1 MSSTDQEPAPTPGDR
16 LYQHSKRKQWG
27 FAVLAWERDGKRGYQ
42 FEDGELRV
50 FAKEFYG
57 LLTEAECPPDQA
69 ARLLAKLGRQSGAG
83 KGGGADGKNA
93 NEPLLTFA
101 EQLQVFLAE
110 HPEGFAGARW
120 KDEHRGEGA
129 PRRLKRHRDFAV
141 ADAAGLLSVEA
152 LDGLIAANDH
162 AEVARRL
169 GEIVNGSDLVTRA
182 QAEPIS
188 RAAPSP
194 ELSRGVRDFL
204 YGSGELESRFDELCR
219 VLLEA
224 GRKQL
229 SWPLVTA
236 VPALVRP
243 SEHVAVRPTVLAK
256 QSQWAHPRLRWGAKP
271 DGKSYA
277 RILTMARTV
286 RDALVGAGHPPKD
299 LLDVYDFMLVT
310 LRPAAAK
317 ILDEVRRNMAL
328 HDDAASPAADAVA
341 EAAPDDELD
350 DELAAEGAL
359 EDEDAVQAE
368 EDEEAPAE
376 AV

>member
-1 MSSTDQEPAPTPGDR
+1 MSSTEQEPAPQPGDR

-27 FAVLAWERDGKRGYQ
+27 FAVMAWERDGKRAYQ

-50 FAKEFYG
+50 FTKEYYG
-57 LLTEAECPPDQA
+57 MLAEADCPPDQA

-83 KGGGADGKNA
+83 KGGDGKLK
-93 NEPLLTFA
+93 ERQLTFQ

-110 HPEGFAGARW
+110 YPEGFASGRW
-120 KDEHRGEGA
+120 KDEHRGEGV

-141 ADAAGLLSVEA
+141 AEASELLSIEA
-152 LDGLIAANDH
+152 LDGLIAAGDH

-169 GEIVNGSDLVTRA
+169 GEIVGGSDLVTRA
-182 QAEPIS
+182 QAEPIL

-194 ELSRGVRDFL
+194 DLSKGVRDFL
-204 YGSGELESRFDELCR
+204 YGGGEIEARFDELCR

-236 VPALVRP
+236 VPAVVRP
-243 SEHVAVRPTVLAK
+243 EAHIAVRPTVLGK
-256 QSQWAHPRLRWGAKP
+256 QAQWAHPRLRWATKP
-271 DGKSYA
+271 DGKAYA
-277 RILTMARTV
+277 RILAMANV
-286 RDALVGAGHPPKD
+286 VKDALTGAGHPPKD

-310 LRPAAAK
+310 LRPAATK
-317 ILDEVRRNMAL
+317 ILADVRRSIDLNE
-328 HDDAASPAADAVA
+328 DAPPAVAA
-341 EAAPDDELD
+341 EAAPEEEAEAADDEVDEDVYAD
-350 DELAAEGAL
+350 DL
-359 EDEDAVQAE
+359 ED
-368 EDEEAPAE
+368 AE

>member
-1 MSSTDQEPAPTPGDR
+1 MSSTEQDPAPQPGDR

-27 FAVLAWERDGKRGYQ
+27 FAVLAWDRDGKRGYQ

-50 FAKEFYG
+50 FTKEYYG
-57 LLTEAECPPDQA
+57 MLLEAECPPDQA

-83 KGGGADGKNA
+83 KGGDGKVK
-93 NEPLLTFA
+93 ERQLTFA

-110 HPEGFAGARW
+110 YPEGFVGTRW
-120 KDEHRGEGA
+120 KDEHRGEGV

-141 ADAAGLLSVEA
+141 AEANELLSIEA
-152 LDGLIAANDH
+152 LDGLIAAGDH
-162 AEVARRL
+162 GEVARRL

-188 RAAPSP
+188 RAASSP
-194 ELSRGVRDFL
+194 DLSKGVRDLL
-204 YGSGELESRFDELCR
+204 YGSGELEARFDELCR

-236 VPALVRP
+236 VAAVVRP
-243 SEHVAVRPTVLAK
+243 TAHLAVRPTVLAK
-256 QSQWAHPRLRWGAKP
+256 QAQWAHPRLRWASKP
-271 DGKSYA
+271 DGKAYA
-277 RILTMARTV
+277 RILAMAHTV
-286 RDALVGAGHPPKD
+286 RDALTGAGYPPKD

-310 LRPAAAK
+310 LRPAATK
-317 ILDEVRRNMAL
+317 ILTDVRRRMDM
-328 HDDAASPAADAVA
+328 HEDPVAAPADEPAAAV
-341 EAAPDDELD
+341 EVEVEDDED
-350 DELAAEGAL
+350 FEADEEF
-359 EDEDAVQAE
+359 
-368 EDEEAPAE
+368 EDEEAE

>member
-1 MSSTDQEPAPTPGDR
+1 MSSTEQEPAPQPGDR

-27 FAVLAWERDGKRGYQ
+27 FAVLAWDRDGKRGYQ

-50 FAKEFYG
+50 FTKEYYG
-57 LLTEAECPPDQA
+57 LLAEAECPPDQA

-83 KGGGADGKNA
+83 KGGDGKLK
-93 NEPLLTFA
+93 ERQLTFA
-101 EQLQVFLAE
+101 EQLQVFLTE
-110 HPEGFAGARW
+110 YPEGFAGQGW
-120 KDEHRGEGA
+120 KDEHRGEGV

-141 ADAAGLLSVEA
+141 AEAAELLSVEA
-152 LDGLIAANDH
+152 LDGLIAAGDH

-194 ELSRGVRDFL
+194 ELSKGVRDFL
-204 YGSGELESRFDELCR
+204 YGGGELEAKFDELCR
-219 VLLEA
+219 LLLEA

-236 VPALVRP
+236 VPAVVRP
-243 SEHVAVRPTVLAK
+243 GAHVAVRPTVLAK
-256 QSQWAHPRLRWGAKP
+256 QAQWAHPRLRFASKP
-271 DGKSYA
+271 DGKAYA
-277 RILTMARTV
+277 RILAMAQTV
-286 RDALVGAGHPPKD
+286 RDSLTGAGYPPKD

-310 LRPAAAK
+310 LRPAATK
-317 ILDEVRRNMAL
+317 ILADVRRRMDM
-328 HDDAASPAADAVA
+328 HEDAAPAA
-341 EAAPDDELD
+341 AAP
-350 DELAAEGAL
+350 
-359 EDEDAVQAE
+359 AVVE
-368 EDEEAPAE
+368 EDEADDDLDEAYADDEEEEELADAE

>member
-1 MSSTDQEPAPTPGDR
+1 MSSTEQEPAPQPGDR

-50 FAKEFYG
+50 FAKEFFG
-57 LLTEAECPPDQA
+57 MLAEAECPPDQA
-69 ARLLAKLGRQSGAG
+69 TRLLAKLGRQSGAG
-83 KGGGADGKNA
+83 KGADGKGGK
-93 NEPLLTFA
+93 EDQLTFQ
-101 EQLQVFLAE
+101 EQLQVFLTE
-110 HPEGFAGARW
+110 HPDGFAGARW

-141 ADAAGLLSVEA
+141 ADASELLSREA
-152 LDGLIAANDH
+152 LDGLISAGDH

-169 GEIVNGSDLVTRA
+169 AEVVNGGDLVTRA
-182 QAEPIS
+182 QAEPVS

-194 ELSRGVRDFL
+194 ELSKGVREFL
-204 YGSGELESRFDELCR
+204 YGGGELEARFDELCR

-236 VPALVRP
+236 IAAVVRP
-243 SEHVAVRPTVLAK
+243 DEHVAVRPTVLSK
-256 QSQWAHPRLRWGAKP
+256 QAQWAQPRLRYATKP
-271 DGKSYA
+271 DGKVYV

-286 RDALVGAGHPPKD
+286 RDALAGAGHPPKD

-310 LRPAAAK
+310 LRPAATK
-317 ILDEVRRNMAL
+317 ILADVRRSIAM
-328 HDDAASPAADAVA
+328 HDDAAPVAAETEDELEPATA
-341 EAAPDDELD
+341 DELD
-350 DELAAEGAL
+350 
-359 EDEDAVQAE
+359 EDEDE
-368 EDEEAPAE
+368 EDELEELE

>member
-1 MSSTDQEPAPTPGDR
+1 MSSTEQEPAPQPGDR

-27 FAVLAWERDGKRGYQ
+27 FAVLAWDRDGKRGYQ

-50 FAKEFYG
+50 FTKEYYG
-57 LLTEAECPPDQA
+57 MLLEAECPPDQA

-83 KGGGADGKNA
+83 KGSDGKTK
-93 NEPLLTFA
+93 ERQLTFA
-101 EQLQVFLAE
+101 EQLQVFLADY
-110 HPEGFAGARW
+110 PEGFAGTRW
-120 KDEHRGEGA
+120 KDEHRGEGV

-141 ADAAGLLSVEA
+141 AEAGELLSVEA
-152 LDGLIAANDH
+152 LDGLIAAGDH
-162 AEVARRL
+162 PEVARRL

-188 RAAPSP
+188 RAAASP
-194 ELSRGVRDFL
+194 DLSKGVRDLL
-204 YGSGELESRFDELCR
+204 YGSGDPDARFDELCR

-236 VPALVRP
+236 VPAVVRP
-243 SEHVAVRPTVLAK
+243 AVHVAVRPTVLAK
-256 QSQWAHPRLRWGAKP
+256 QASWAHPRLRFAAKP
-271 DGKSYA
+271 DGKAYA
-277 RILTMARTV
+277 RILSMANTV
-286 RDALVGAGHPPKD
+286 RDALTGAGYPPKD

-317 ILDEVRRNMAL
+317 ILVDVRRRMDM
-328 HDDAASPAADAVA
+328 HEDAPPTAAADDVA
-341 EAAPDDELD
+341 STAELEDDEALAD
-350 DELAAEGAL
+350 DEEF
-359 EDEDAVQAE
+359 EDEDE
-368 EDEEAPAE
+368 EEEEAE